1 MIRIAFTAI
10 GAHHSFRDKP
20 RLMKLIRRLGRDHG
34 ALEGSLDFVL
44 MTDHALRSINERFL
58 KKTYFTDVITFA
70 GDSAAGLNGEVLISY
85 HRTKE
90 NARAFAVSHQEE
102 LRRVVL
108 HGVLHLLGYNDSTPE
123 EKRRMTRAEDYYL
136 ARF

>member
-10 GAHHSFRDKP
+10 GVHHSFRDKP
-20 RLMKLIRRLGRDHG
+20 RLVKLIRRLSRDHG
-34 ALEGSLDFVL
+34 ARQGSLAFVL
-44 MTDHALRSINERFL
+44 MTDDALLSINERFL
-58 KKTYFTDVITFA
+58 NKTYFTDVITFG
-70 GDSAAGLNGEVLISY
+70 GDQGPGLNGEVLISY

-90 NARAFAVSHQEE
+90 NARAFSVSHQVE

-108 HGVLHLLGYNDSTPE
+108 HGVLHLLGYNDGTPE
-123 EKRRMTRAEDYYL
+123 ERLRMTRAEDFYL